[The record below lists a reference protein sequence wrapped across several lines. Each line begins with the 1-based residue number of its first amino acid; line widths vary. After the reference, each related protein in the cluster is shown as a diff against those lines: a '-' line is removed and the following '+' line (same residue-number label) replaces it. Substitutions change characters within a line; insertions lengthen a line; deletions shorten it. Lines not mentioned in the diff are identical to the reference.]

1 MEVAKRHQD
10 QLDRIKTNV
19 RRAYDYFKPNYDRY
33 NEFRRFVFEASLKE
47 DDITLLMTLGRP
59 QLEFNVLEAYI
70 SRLLGEFSK
79 QEPDIEVNADDQ
91 TTADPMTIKVVEQH
105 LRHTLLDSNNHH
117 TKYEVYKDL
126 LSGGFSSLKISTD
139 YAKPMSFHQVINIER
154 VFDPTLCGFDQLA
167 RYSHKGDGRFCF
179 ELYPKAKED
188 FEDEFPDVSI
198 ENLNFRRDFAGFNW
212 SYLNDSTPIV
222 MVAEYYE
229 KKTKDKTIVQVR
241 GEQGS
246 PPQVMTK
253 DKYDKMLATWGDL
266 AAPPAM
272 IGKPRKTMI
281 ESIDRYRLIENQVI
295 DHESTDFTMLP
306 LIFVDGHSVMIK
318 TPKNG
323 NVRQV
328 TRPYVYHAKGAQRL
342 KNYSGIALA
351 NEIENTVQHKFMV
364 AKEALPKEEEFLSAY
379 KDVQKANVLVY
390 NSVHESNPDMPIMNP
405 IREVQRIPCPP
416 EIINA
421 FTGSDQ
427 LIQNVLGS
435 YDAQMGIN
443 NNQLSGVALVEAA
456 SQSNA
461 TAMPYIVGYL
471 QGYQRAAQIYV
482 DLMPKYYT
490 TPRTLPLMDAEGK
503 KTFIKINQQDGMDM
517 DFDTNELNVAIKAG
531 ASFQVQ
537 KSRTIMMVKE
547 MMGMSPL
554 FAQFIAEK
562 GLNFVLDNM
571 EGRGIE
577 QLKTMVDGWLKEM
590 QEQKQ
595 MAMQAQQ
602 QEQQNNP
609 AMMKVQIEAK
619 KLQQDEVKNQ
629 REFQIDMK
637 ELELKERKIMADL
650 KMSEDE
656 DSVELV
662 KAQTERFGKQI
673 DLQMKHIDMGH
684 RHVKE
689 SIETHHKGI
698 ELHHKISQPTH
709 SQGATT

>member
-1 MEVAKRHQD
+1 MEVAKRHQN

-19 RRAYDYFKPNYDRY
+19 RRAHDYFKPNYDRY

-47 DDITLLMTLGRP
+47 DDVALLMTLGRP

-91 TTADPMTIKVVEQH
+91 TQADPLTIKVVEQH
-105 LRHTLLDSNNHH
+105 LRHTLLDANNHH

-126 LSGGFSSLKISTD
+126 LSGGFSSLKITTD
-139 YAKPMSFHQVINIER
+139 YAKPMSFHQVININR

-188 FEDEFPDVSI
+188 FEDEFPDISV
-198 ENLNFRRDFAGFNW
+198 ENLNFRRDFSGFNW
-212 SYLNDSTPIV
+212 SYLNDTTPVV
-222 MVAEYYE
+222 MVADYYE
-229 KKTKDKTIVQVR
+229 KKTKELKIVQVR
-241 GEQGS
+241 GDNGAPPKVITEEKYKQMLGS
-246 PPQVMTK
+246 
-253 DKYDKMLATWGDL
+253 WGEL
-266 AAPPAM
+266 AAPPAL

-281 ESIDRYRLIENQVI
+281 ETIERYRLIENQI
-295 DHESTDFTMLP
+295 IEHETTDFTMLP

-351 NEIENTVQHKFMV
+351 NEIESTVQHKFMV
-364 AKEALPKEEEFLSAY
+364 AKEALPKEEEFLQAY

-390 NSVHESNPDMPIMNP
+390 NSVHESNPEMPIMNP

-435 YDAQMGIN
+435 YDAALGIN
-443 NNQLSGVALVEAA
+443 NNQLSGIALVEAA

-490 TPRTLPLMDAEGK
+490 TPRTLPLLDAEGK
-503 KTFIKINQQDGMDM
+503 KNFIKINQQDGMYM
-517 DFDTNELNVAIKAG
+517 DFDTNELNVTVKAG

-602 QEQQNNP
+602 AEQQNNP
-609 AMMKVQIEAK
+609 AMLKVQLEAK
-619 KLQQDEVKNQ
+619 KLQMDNIKNQ
-629 REFQIDMK
+629 REFAVDMK
-637 ELELKERKIMADL
+637 ELELKEHKILADI

-656 DSVELV
+656 DSVALV
-662 KAQTERFGKQI
+662 KAQTERFGKQV
-673 DLQMKHIDMGH
+673 DLQLKHLDMGH

-698 ELHHKISQPTH
+698 ELHHKISQP
-709 SQGATT
+709 SQGQGATT

>member
-91 TTADPMTIKVVEQH
+91 TTADPLTIKVVEQH
-105 LRHTLLDSNNHH
+105 LRHTLLDSQNHH

-126 LSGGFSSLKISTD
+126 LSGGFSSLKITTD

-154 VFDPTLCGFDQLA
+154 AFDPTLCGFDQLA

-212 SYLNDSTPIV
+212 SYLNDATPIV

-229 KKTKDKTIVQVR
+229 KKTKDKMIVQVR
-241 GEQGS
+241 GEQGA
-246 PPQVMTK
+246 PPTVMTK
-253 DKYDKMLATWGDL
+253 DKYDKLLETWGDL
-266 AAPPAM
+266 SAPPAL
-272 IGKPRKTMI
+272 IGKPRKTTL
-281 ESIDRYRLIENQVI
+281 ETIDRYRLIENQI
-295 DHESTDFTMLP
+295 IKHESTDFTMLP

-435 YDAQMGIN
+435 YDAALGIN
-443 NNQLSGVALVEAA
+443 NNQLSGIALVEAA

-471 QGYQRAAQIYV
+471 QGYQRAAQMYV

-503 KTFIKINQQDGMDM
+503 KTYIKINQQDGMDI
-517 DFDTNELNVAIKAG
+517 DFDGNELNVTVKAG

-602 QEQQNNP
+602 AEQQNNP

-619 KLQQDEVKNQ
+619 KLQQDDIKNQ
-629 REFQIDMK
+629 REFMVDMK

-662 KAQTERFGKQI
+662 KAQTERFGKQV

-684 RHVKE
+684 RHLKE
-689 SIETHHKGI
+689 SIETHHKGV